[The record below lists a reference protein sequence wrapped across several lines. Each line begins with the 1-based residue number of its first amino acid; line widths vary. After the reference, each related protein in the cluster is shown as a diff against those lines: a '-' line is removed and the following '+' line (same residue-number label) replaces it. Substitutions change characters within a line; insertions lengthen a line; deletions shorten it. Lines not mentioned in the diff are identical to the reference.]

1 MSCQLLSCPFSD
13 GFECYYLQSQCT
25 TPSVW
30 QGLSYPVPNFPN
42 ELGFCLVPVTGGYI
56 NLSIACRQNITQD
69 SVTAFVNLRDNLAF
83 TRNNNIIR
91 FFTTPVI
98 IGFAVGGFLFLSFIL
113 TCIYVQHRLK
123 AVRERER
130 ERDWDQGRRWIQARQ
145 GQQGHQGQHIV
156 V

>member
-25 TPSVW
+25 APSVW

-56 NLSIACRQNITQD
+56 NLSIACRNNITQS
-69 SVTAFVNLRDNLAF
+69 SVTAFLKLKDTLGFVDS
-83 TRNNNIIR
+83 NNSNSIIR

-98 IGFAVGGFLFLSFIL
+98 IGFAVGGSLLLSFIL
-113 TCIYVQHRLK
+113 ACIYIHHRIK
-123 AVRERER
+123 VVR

-145 GQQGHQGQHIV
+145 GQQGHQ
-156 V
+156 